1 MTQIDK
7 VLADFKAGKFVIVT
21 DDENRENEGD
31 LILLAEKANAENI
44 GFMVRYTSGVICG
57 VITPETAKRLKLPLM
72 VKRNED
78 NHTTAF
84 TVTVDV
90 IAGRSTG
97 IPAEERAN
105 TLRALADLDSKP
117 TDFARP
123 GHVFPL
129 VSVPGGLHERRGH
142 TEASIALCELT
153 GSNKAAVLS
162 ELVNDDGSMMRGA
175 QITQFAKTHNLE
187 VISIEELARISEKKV
202 EPSVEKL
209 EWAKLPMGEAE
220 WQITT
225 YISPTGAEHAILKF
239 DTNKSDK
246 PLVRIHSECLTGD
259 VFGSKRCDCGP
270 QLQEA
275 IRLIEANGNGYVI
288 YLRDHEGRGI
298 GLAEKIRAY
307 VLQDSGQDTVE
318 ANISIGQPVD
328 DRTYEDAVSI
338 LNRLSIK
345 ELTLLT
351 NNPEKSAAL
360 TSQGIK
366 VTVQGLEVTVNE
378 HNKKYLETKR
388 DKLNHALGALQWPAM
403 HQK

>member
-175 QITQFAKTHNLE
+175 QITEFAKTHNLE

-388 DKLNHALGALQWPAM
+388 DKLNHAIGAL
-403 HQK
+403 

>member
-1 MTQIDK
+1 MTQIEK

-31 LILLAEKANAENI
+31 LILLAEAANPENI

-97 IPAEERAN
+97 ISAQERAN
-105 TLRALADLDSKP
+105 TLRALANENSQAG
-117 TDFARP
+117 DFARP

-129 VSVPGGLHERRGH
+129 IAVPGGLHERRGH
-142 TEASIALCELT
+142 TEASIALCEL
-153 GSNKAAVLS
+153 SDSRPAAVLS
-162 ELVNDDGSMMRGA
+162 ELVNDDGTMMRGA
-175 QITQFAKTHNLE
+175 QITDFASAHGLS
-187 VISIEELARISEKKV
+187 VISIDELSRIVPKKDSA
-202 EPSVEKL
+202 ELTGL
-209 EWAKLPMGEAE
+209 EWADLPLETAI
-220 WQITT
+220 WQVAT

-239 DTNKSDK
+239 EKNRDK
-246 PLVRIHSECLTGD
+246 QPLIRIHSECLTGD
-259 VFGSKRCDCGP
+259 VFGSQRCDCGP

-275 IRLIEANGNGYVI
+275 ISQIQENGYGYVL
-288 YLRDHEGRGI
+288 YMRDHEGRGI

-307 VLQDSGQDTVE
+307 ALQDSGQDTVE

-328 DRTYEDAVSI
+328 DRTYEDAVEI
-338 LNRLSIK
+338 LKRLK
-345 ELTLLT
+345 LKGLTILT
-351 NNPEKSAAL
+351 NNPEKISAL
-360 TSQGIK
+360 EGEGFS
-366 VTVQGLEVTVNE
+366 VTTKSLEIASNKF
-378 HNKKYLETKR
+378 NKKYLETKR
-388 DKLNHALGALQWPAM
+388 DKLNHALGAL
-403 HQK
+403 

>member
-1 MTQIDK
+1 VTDLNQ
-7 VLADFKAGKFVIVT
+7 VLADFKSGKFVIVT

-31 LILLAEKANAENI
+31 LILLAEKATAENI

-57 VITPETAKRLKLPLM
+57 VITSDIAKRLKLPLM

-84 TVTVDV
+84 TVSVDV

-105 TLRALADLDSKP
+105 TLRALADAKSQA

-129 VSVPGGLHERRGH
+129 ISVPGGLHQRRGH
-142 TEASIALCELT
+142 TEASIALCQLT
-153 GSNKAAVLS
+153 DSKPAAVLS
-162 ELVNDDGSMMRGA
+162 ELVNDDGTMMRGL
-175 QITQFAKTHNLE
+175 QITEFANAHGLQ
-187 VISIEELARISEKKV
+187 VISIDELAKIAPKSDADIDPV
-202 EPSVEKL
+202 M
-209 EWAKLPMGEAE
+209 EWADLPLDSAI
-220 WQITT
+220 WKVTT

-239 DTNKSDK
+239 ESDLK
-246 PLVRIHSECLTGD
+246 AQPLVRIHSECLTGD

-275 IRLIEANGNGYVI
+275 IRLIEENGHGYII

-298 GLAEKIRAY
+298 GLAEKIKAY
-307 VLQDSGQDTVE
+307 VLQDGGQDTVE
-318 ANISIGQPVD
+318 ANLSIGQPID
-328 DRTYEDAVSI
+328 DRTYEDSTQI
-338 LNRLSIK
+338 LQRLGIK
-345 ELTLLT
+345 QLTLLT
-351 NNPEKSAAL
+351 NNPKKVASLQKS
-360 TSQGIK
+360 GIT
-366 VTVQGLEVTVNE
+366 VTAKQLQISSNQ

-388 DKLNHALGALQWPAM
+388 DKLNHTLGAL
-403 HQK
+403 

>member
-1 MTQIDK
+1 MTDLDQ
-7 VLADFKAGKFVIVT
+7 VLADFKNGKFVVVT
-21 DDENRENEGD
+21 DDESRENEAD

-57 VITPETAKRLKLPLM
+57 VITTETAKRLKLPLM

-78 NHTTAF
+78 NHSTAF
-84 TVTVDV
+84 TVTVDA

-97 IPAEERAN
+97 IPAQERAN
-105 TLRALADLDSKP
+105 TLRALADLNSKP

-129 VSVPGGLHERRGH
+129 ISVPGGLHERRGH
-142 TEASIALCELT
+142 TEASIALCELS
-153 GSNKAAVLS
+153 GSQSAAVLS
-162 ELVNDDGSMMRGA
+162 ELVNDDGTMMRGA
-175 QITQFAKTHNLE
+175 QITEFAAAHGLQ
-187 VISIEELARISEKKV
+187 VISIDELARIAPKGAVAEAQKMDWADL
-202 EPSVEKL
+202 PL
-209 EWAKLPMGEAE
+209 ENALWK
-220 WQITT
+220 ITT

-239 DTNKSDK
+239 DNVSNAQ

-259 VFGSKRCDCGP
+259 IFGSKRCDCGP

-275 IRLIEANGNGYVI
+275 IRLIEANGNGYII

-307 VLQDSGQDTVE
+307 TLQDAGQDTVE
-318 ANISIGQPVD
+318 ANLSIGQPID
-328 DRTYEDAVSI
+328 DRTYEDAAEI
-338 LNRLSIK
+338 LLRLKLGS
-345 ELTLLT
+345 LTLLT

-360 TSQGIK
+360 K
-366 VTVQGLEVTVNE
+366 AAGLAVSTAPLQISANS

-388 DKLNHALGALQWPAM
+388 DKLNHALGAL
-403 HQK
+403 

>member
-1 MTQIDK
+1 MTQVDK

-31 LILLAEKANAENI
+31 LILLAEAANPENI

-97 IPAEERAN
+97 ISAKERAN
-105 TLRALADLDSKP
+105 TLRALADENSQAG
-117 TDFARP
+117 DFARP

-129 VSVPGGLHERRGH
+129 ISVPGGLQQRRGH

-153 GSNKAAVLS
+153 DSKPAAVLS
-162 ELVNDDGSMMRGA
+162 ELVNDDGTMMRGS
-175 QITQFAKTHNLE
+175 QITEFAEVHGLK
-187 VISIEELARISEKKV
+187 VISIDELALISPMK
-202 EPSVEKL
+202 EPVDIFHL
-209 EWAKLPMGEAE
+209 EWAELPLQDAI
-220 WQITT
+220 WQVST

-239 DTNKSDK
+239 ADSKDLQ

-259 VFGSKRCDCGP
+259 VFDSKRCDCGP

-275 IRLIEANGNGYVI
+275 ISQIQANGHGYIV

-307 VLQDSGQDTVE
+307 ALQDSGQDTVQ

-328 DRTYEDAVSI
+328 DRTYEDASEI
-338 LNRLSIK
+338 LERLDLK
-345 ELTLLT
+345 KFTLLT
-351 NNPEKSAAL
+351 NNPEKISAL
-360 TSQGIK
+360 TGQGFA
-366 VTVQGLEVTVNE
+366 VTVKPLEIVA
-378 HNKKYLETKR
+378 NKFNRNYLETKR
-388 DKLNHALGALQWPAM
+388 DKLNHALGAL
-403 HQK
+403 

>member
-1 MTQIDK
+1 MNNIDK

-57 VITPETAKRLKLPLM
+57 VITPDTAKRLKLPMM

-84 TVTVDV
+84 TVTVDL

-105 TLRALADLDSKP
+105 TLRALADIDSKP
-117 TDFARP
+117 NDFARP

-162 ELVNDDGSMMRGA
+162 ELVNDDGTMMRGS
-175 QITQFAKTHNLE
+175 QITEFAKTHNLE

-209 EWAKLPMGEAE
+209 EWAKLPMGDSE

-225 YISPTGAEHAILKF
+225 YISPTGAEHAVLKF
-239 DTNKSDK
+239 DSNKDAK
-246 PLVRIHSECLTGD
+246 PMVRIHSECLTGD

-318 ANISIGQPVD
+318 ANLSIGQPVD
-328 DRTYEDAVSI
+328 DRTYEDAVAI
-338 LNRLSIK
+338 VKRLAID
-345 ELTLLT
+345 EITLLT

-360 TSQGIK
+360 ASQGIK
-366 VTVQGLEVTVNE
+366 TTVQQLQVTANE

-388 DKLNHALGALQWPAM
+388 DKLNHALGAI
-403 HQK
+403 

>member
-1 MTQIDK
+1 MKNLDQ
-7 VLADFKAGKFVIVT
+7 VLSDFKAGKFIVVT
-21 DDENRENEGD
+21 DDESRENEAD

-57 VITPETAKRLKLPLM
+57 VITAETAKRLKLPLM

-84 TVTVDV
+84 TVTVDA

-105 TLRALADLDSKP
+105 TLRALSDVNSQP

-129 VSVPGGLHERRGH
+129 ISVAGGLHERRGH
-142 TEASIALCELT
+142 TEASIALCELS
-153 GSNKAAVLS
+153 GSNTAAVLS

-175 QITQFAKTHNLE
+175 QITEFAEAHGLQ
-187 VISIEELARISEKKV
+187 VISIEELARIAPQPTSNLD
-202 EPSVEKL
+202 SSL
-209 EWAKLPMGEAE
+209 EWADLPLENAQ
-220 WQITT
+220 WKITS

-239 DTNKSDK
+239 GAQSKTD

-259 VFGSKRCDCGP
+259 VFGSKRCDCGS
-270 QLQEA
+270 QLNEA
-275 IRLIEANGNGYVI
+275 MRLIEQSGNGYII

-318 ANISIGQPVD
+318 ANISIGQPID
-328 DRTYEDAVSI
+328 DRTYEDAISA
-338 LNRLSIK
+338 LQRLQIK
-345 ELTLLT
+345 SLILLT
-351 NNPEKSAAL
+351 NNPEKVASL
-360 TSQGIK
+360 KESGISVK
-366 VTVQGLEVTVNE
+366 TAPLEVIANQY
-378 HNKKYLETKR
+378 NQKYLETKR
-388 DKLNHALGALQWPAM
+388 DKLNHALGAL
-403 HQK
+403 

>member
-1 MTQIDK
+1 MSNLDK
-7 VLADFKAGKFVIVT
+7 ALADFKAGKFVVVT
-21 DDENRENEGD
+21 DDENRENEAD
-31 LILLAEKANAENI
+31 LILLAEKATAENI

-57 VITPETAKRLKLPLM
+57 IINEETAKRLKLPLM

-84 TVTVDV
+84 TVTVDA

-105 TLRALADLDSKP
+105 TLRALANPNSEA

-129 VSVPGGLHERRGH
+129 ISVPGGLHQRRGH

-153 GSNKAAVLS
+153 GSNPSAVLS
-162 ELVNDDGSMMRGA
+162 ELVNDDGSMMRGQ
-175 QITQFAKTHNLE
+175 QITDFAAQHGLE
-187 VISIEELARISEKKV
+187 VISIDELSRVLPVKESAEEA
-202 EPSVEKL
+202 KL
-209 EWAKLPMGEAE
+209 EWAALPMESAQ
-220 WQITT
+220 WQISTF
-225 YISPTGAEHAILKF
+225 ISPTGAEHAILKF
-239 DTNKSDK
+239 AAKPNVT

-275 IRLIEANGNGYVI
+275 IRLIEENGNGYVI

-298 GLAEKIRAY
+298 GLAGKIRAY
-307 VLQDSGQDTVE
+307 VLQDAGQDTVE

-328 DRTYEDAVSI
+328 DRTYEDAVAI
-338 LNRLSIK
+338 LNRLSLK

-351 NNPEKSAAL
+351 NNPEKISALNNQGFNAKFQAL
-360 TSQGIK
+360 QIIA
-366 VTVQGLEVTVNE
+366 NE

-388 DKLNHALGALQWPAM
+388 DKLNHALGAL
-403 HQK
+403 